1 MPIETGGSETECVLA
16 VPARFQSQDKSSQVY
31 LERRESSLGTRH
43 TSVSNHNLIRT
54 ESEHLRFGLVA
65 RAPRGVNILMI
76 HVRFVF
82 EARRTTIDV
91 SNLNFEFAIVP
102 KRFNLTM
109 TDIITSVQIGIP
121 FYLFM

>member
-1 MPIETGGSETECVLA
+1 LSR
-16 VPARFQSQDKSSQVY
+16 ARA
-31 LERRESSLGTRH
+31 RREYQHDPTKLDDNCS
-43 TSVSNHNLIRT
+43 
-54 ESEHLRFGLVA
+54 
-65 RAPRGVNILMI
+65 
-76 HVRFVF
+76 
-82 EARRTTIDV
+82 TIDV